1 MLVNPFGHWSTSSSS
16 CQRTCVSADRI
27 FSSCICSD
35 WDSFTKS
42 FCTASLF
49 ARSSCSTVILLR
61 RSPFWRS
68 SRSSSRSATFSW
80 PYSRRSLSSARSVS
94 VAQSVS
100 FCTSVLCSSRFLCHC
115 TSRSARRA
123 ASFATCSRSRS
134 RLFSQPAVRFRSS
147 SCWRARA
154 ASWAAHRSHGFSAGS
169 PSGGAGWAP
178 IMPSMADVCCAL
190 LLLWLLWLLLL
201 LLASRFGASRV
212 ALYVSISSYASRSFS
227 FSDLIS
233 SSSGTTSERNTSASS
248 CACVFVFDL
257 EKN

>member
-1 MLVNPFGHWSTSSSS
+1 MLRAFRSANSQPALVTIRFSCSVSTSSCSS
-16 CQRTCVSADRI
+16 SMLCGRLISWSLSASELATYLPDRK
-27 FSSCICSD
+27 SLSCC
-35 WDSFTKS
+35 
-42 FCTASLF
+42 
-49 ARSSCSTVILLR
+49 
-61 RSPFWRS
+61 SPF
-68 SRSSSRSATFSW
+68 SRSSRSATFSW

-100 FCTSVLCSSRFLCHC
+100 FCTSFLCSSRFLCHC

-178 IMPSMADVCCAL
+178 IMPSIADVCCAL

-248 CACVFVFDL
+248 CAYSTRSSGSEDQ
-257 EKN
+257 